1 MYFVVIRTNGN
12 CCELTIDA
20 KNSTVKHFGHTKSTK
35 VVAVASHS
43 YHENGTSHSLEVTAG
58 NVVIEETGA

>member
-12 CCELTIDA
+12 LCELTIDA
-20 KNSTVKHFGHTKSTK
+20 ENSTVKHFGHANFTK

-43 YHENGTSHSLEVTAG
+43 YHENGTSHSLEVTAS
-58 NVVIEETGA
+58 NVAIEETGA